1 MLRPVKLCVLAA
13 LVCPTLGLIQHSHSL
28 FSVHISRAAIGPVM
42 SAPVERSLTAA
53 AAAITAFSAVQA
65 AQAARSGGRVG
76 GRVGGGG
83 GGRGGGGGGSYRG
96 GGGGVTNVYM
106 APPMFSPFGF
116 GFSPFG
122 FSPFGFGFGLPLP
135 LVLLAAGGLAL
146 TSFRSSRGIE
156 ASDKPGAALCLQVA
170 CYCDDRQNS
179 LFGKLNKIASSADT
193 ASESGLQSLVS
204 DTCLAILR
212 SSKDWLAAR
221 TESEIA
227 GLLKNDVDA
236 AYNRLVVT
244 ERSKWEV
251 EQKALKRTAPGQPT
265 YMVATLV
272 VLLRSAQPLK
282 RISQNGDLRDALQ
295 NLAAAVS
302 VEDNLLAAEVLWTPE
317 DTNDVMDRDELFL
330 NFPELVSV

>member
-1 MLRPVKLCVLAA
+1 MNSVRYGNPIRFNYRRDFPTMRLSVICVLAA
-13 LVCPTLGLIQHSHSL
+13 LVCPTTGLLQQSHYL
-28 FSVHISRAAIGPVM
+28 RNTRAAIGPVM

-65 AQAARSGGRVG
+65 AQAAR
-76 GRVGGGG
+76 
-83 GGRGGGGGGSYRG
+83 
-96 GGGGVTNVYM
+96 YM

-135 LVLLAAGGLAL
+135 LVLLAVGGLAL

-156 ASDKPGAALCLQVA
+156 ASDQPGAALCLQVA

-193 ASESGLQSLVS
+193 DSELGLQSLVS

-282 RISQNGDLRDALQ
+282 PISQNGDLRDALQ

-302 VEDNLLAAEVLWTPE
+302 VDDNLLAAEVLWTPE

>member
-116 GFSPFG
+116 
-122 FSPFGFGFGLPLP
+122 SPFGFGFGLPLP

-193 ASESGLQSLVS
+193 ASELGLQSLVS

-282 RISQNGDLRDALQ
+282 PISQNGDLRDALQ